1 MMPARQSWSRLAI
14 AVVFATTVGSACN
27 LNLSMGA
34 EARDQWTRS
43 YPISPTGS
51 LTIKGG
57 NGIITIDAS
66 DRTTIEV
73 TAERIAKASTD
84 EAAKEQLAL
93 FEIKEEVSP
102 ESVVIDS
109 TSRGGVTIN
118 VSRRANYTVKVPA
131 GINVILESSNGE
143 IIARGI
149 AGAFSASS
157 SNGRIRGEGL
167 KGSVKASTTN
177 GVLELELDA
186 ISAGGVR
193 AETTNGM
200 VTVTMP
206 RNSNADLSARVTNG
220 DISHDGLDVTVAESS
235 RRRLD
240 GRIGTGGPTLSLET
254 TNGAIRIRGK

>member
-1 MMPARQSWSRLAI
+1 MTPHRRFSSLILA
-14 AVVFATTVGSACN
+14 ATLVATGACN

-43 YPISPTGS
+43 YPISATGS
-51 LTIKGG
+51 LTIKSG
-57 NGIITIDAS
+57 NGIITVEAG

-73 TAERIAKASTD
+73 TAERITKASTD

-93 FEIKEEVSP
+93 FDIKEEVSP
-102 ESVVIDS
+102 DRVVIDS
-109 TSRGGVTIN
+109 TSRGGITVN

-131 GINVILESSNGE
+131 GLNVTLESSNGE
-143 IIARGI
+143 IIARGV

-167 KGSVKASTTN
+167 RGSVKASTTN
-177 GVLELELDA
+177 GVLELDLDA
-186 ISAGGVR
+186 LGPDGVR

-200 VTVTMP
+200 ITVTMP
-206 RNSNADLSARVTNG
+206 SGSNADLSARVTNG
-220 DISHDGLDVTVAESS
+220 DISHDGLNVTVAESS

-240 GRIGTGGPTLSLET
+240 GRIGAGGPLVSLET
-254 TNGAIRIRGK
+254 TNGAIRVKGK